1 MQTRRTGLFRWQKRG
16 GCWLSSDYSEEPQ
29 SATYRQFFFFTIVF
43 GLSLSRVE
51 SEPSFISFGQMS
63 ATLSEPRNLDNVS
76 WREWHTLAKRAI
88 MNRVMDKMDSHHD
101 TYSPINEVMRL
112 HFRFASLGEL
122 IEPLSNIM
130 AVDHPFIPEF
140 QLLCNR
146 ASDQLFYVFC
156 KHHDGGGGDFR
167 QVFRQYFVEHDPDFF
182 NEEHWDYMNVSLKGS
197 CSAVAFTDLLITK
210 VESPVARGE
219 MLFGL
224 RLIEEHL
231 NCDLTSVR

>member
-1 MQTRRTGLFRWQKRG
+1 
-16 GCWLSSDYSEEPQ
+16 
-29 SATYRQFFFFTIVF
+29 
-43 GLSLSRVE
+43 
-51 SEPSFISFGQMS
+51 
-63 ATLSEPRNLDNVS
+63 
-76 WREWHTLAKRAI
+76 